1 MLCFELENDFWGC
14 VRLSGTEP
22 KIKLY
27 MGVKGESLEEA
38 DRLVEDLRNGMK
50 EILK

>member
-1 MLCFELENDFWGC
+1 MLYFELENDFWGC
-14 VRLSGTEP
+14 VRPSGTEP